1 MPTNHQWLLTS
12 RPEGRLAP
20 AHFTWH
26 ETPVPELADGQVL
39 VRTLQLSLDPTNR
52 GWANASATY
61 LPPIPL
67 GEVMRGIGLGVV
79 EASKHPGFREGQLV
93 QGMTGWQTHVVADGR
108 SFTPFDAIPGVPLD
122 AYLGLLGHIGATAYF
137 GLLEIGR
144 PQPGETIVVSAAAGA
159 VGSLVGQIGKIVGC
173 RVVGIAGGPEK
184 CRWIVDELGF
194 DAAIDYKR
202 EPVQPR
208 LRVLCKGGIDVAFE
222 NVGGDILDA
231 VLANLNVRAR
241 VVLCGLIAQ
250 YNDAVPPPGPRY
262 LGNLLVKRAR
272 MEGFIITDYAS
283 RFPEAIAR
291 LGEWY
296 MAGRLKYR
304 THVVEGLEQAPAAL
318 DALFSGANTG
328 KLIVKVRD
336 L

>member
-1 MPTNHQWLLTS
+1 MSLTNRRWLLTS
-12 RPEGRLAP
+12 RPEGRLSTAN
-20 AHFTWH
+20 FTWD
-26 ETPVPELADGQVL
+26 ESPLPDLQDGQVL

-52 GWANASATY
+52 GWANATATY

-79 EASKHPGFREGQLV
+79 EASRHPGFREGQLV
-93 QGMTGWQTHVVADGR
+93 QGLTGWQSYVVSDGR
-108 SFTPFDAIPGVPLD
+108 GFSAFDAVPGLPME

-137 GLLEIGR
+137 GLLDIG
-144 PQPGETIVVSAAAGA
+144 QPKAGETLVVTGAAGA
-159 VGSLVGQIGKIVGC
+159 VGSIVGQIGKIVGC

-184 CRWIVDELGF
+184 CRWLTEDLGF

-208 LRVLCKGGIDVAFE
+208 LRVLCKPGIDIAFE

-231 VLANLNVRAR
+231 VLANINLRAR
-241 VVLCGLIAQ
+241 IVLCGLIAQ

-262 LGNLLVKRAR
+262 LGNLLIKRAR
-272 MEGFIITDYAS
+272 MEGFIITDYAA
-283 RFPEAIAR
+283 RFPEAMAK
-291 LGEWY
+291 LAEWA
-296 MAGRLKYR
+296 MAGKLKYR
-304 THVVEGLEQAPAAL
+304 VDVVEGLERAPEAL
-318 DALFSGANTG
+318 NKLFDGTNTG
-328 KLIVKVRD
+328 KLIVR